1 MSAMPPEAEFKP
13 SSPVSGSGGADL
25 GRDRG
30 QRADGAAAGVQRWA
44 EHCPFAGRSSEGAGG
59 RMADRPDTR
68 HHPKQSLRAAAE
80 RVKDR
85 QRLGPI
91 APVKIVRPW
100 AVGVLC
106 WSRTL
111 ADFSAPD
118 RRWHKPDP
126 EIPHNMRGDRNFI
139 RRLLRAG
146 DYCRRLR
153 SVRVASCAYSD
164 WPAPD
169 QPP

>member
-68 HHPKQSLRAAAE
+68 RHPKQSLRAAAGRLKE
-80 RVKDR
+80 R

-100 AVGVLC
+100 AVGVIAGRGY
-106 WSRTL
+106 SPT
-111 ADFSAPD
+111 FP
-118 RRWHKPDP
+118 RRIVDGIKARSGNPSQHA
-126 EIPHNMRGDRNFI
+126 RGSEFI
-139 RRLLRAG
+139 RRPIPAG
-146 DYCRRLR
+146 DYCRRPR
-153 SVRVASCAYSD
+153 SVRAGSSAYSD